1 MKRCPKCGSNSSVCD
16 SREKGNMIMR
26 RRDCTKLGCRTNWIT
41 YEVDSSYLKQI
52 EDLHKKIKQL
62 KEFMTSI

>member
-1 MKRCPKCGSNSSVCD
+1 
-16 SREKGNMIMR
+16 MR

-41 YEVDSSYLKQI
+41 YEVDSSYIKHI
-52 EDLHKKIKQL
+52 EDLHKKIKEL

>member
-26 RRDCTKLGCRTNWIT
+26 RRDCTKLGCRTNWVT
-41 YEVDSSYLKQI
+41 YEVDSSYIKQI
-52 EDLHKKIKQL
+52 EDLHNKIKQL

>member
-26 RRDCTKLGCRTNWIT
+26 RRDCTKLGCRTNWTT

-52 EDLHKKIKQL
+52 EDLHNKIKQL

>member
-16 SREKGNMIMR
+16 SREKGYMIMR
-26 RRDCTKLGCRTNWIT
+26 RRDCTKLGCRTNWVT
-41 YEVDSSYLKQI
+41 YEVDSSYIKQI

>member
-41 YEVDSSYLKQI
+41 YEVDSSYVKQI

>member
-1 MKRCPKCGSNSSVCD
+1 MKRCPNCGSNSSVCD

-26 RRDCTKLGCRTNWIT
+26 RRDCTKLGCRTNWTT
-41 YEVDSSYLKQI
+41 YEVDSSYIKHI
-52 EDLHKKIKQL
+52 EDLHNKIKQL

>member
-26 RRDCTKLGCRTNWIT
+26 RRDCTKLGCRTNWVT

>member
-16 SREKGNMIMR
+16 SREKANMIMR
-26 RRDCTKLGCRTNWIT
+26 RRDCTKLGCRTNWVT
-41 YEVDSSYLKQI
+41 YEVDSSYIKQI